1 MFEATVRHIELKTG
15 VEPVK
20 WMPARCG
27 LEIAA
32 SPIVAPDP

>member
-1 MFEATVRHIELKTG
+1 MFPATVRHMPLKTG

-27 LEIAA
+27 LLSAA
-32 SPIVAPDP
+32 SPMVAPEP